1 MRVGELAKAAGVTV
15 QTIHFYLREGL
26 LPPPT
31 KTAPNM
37 AYYGPEYLEE
47 IRLIKELQSDR
58 YLPLGLIR
66 QLLRAKREGHDVG
79 QLREMRLALD
89 WAFSDGEGQEEAA
102 PMALPQYIVHTG
114 LSVDQIKRLE
124 DFGLI
129 TEGTAATDKA
139 SGEQA
144 KPYDA
149 LDQRLGRAVKTLLD
163 HGLGPDDLELYKR
176 QLALC
181 REESALVHDKMLHN
195 RPRSIPR
202 IPTQKLLET
211 LGELQTVLT
220 LRATRQVATEAHEHL
235 HDHPHEHELGGR

>member
-26 LPPPT
+26 LPPPV

-58 YLPLGLIR
+58 YLPLGLIS
-66 QLLRAKREGHDVG
+66 QLLQAKREGHDVG

-89 WAFSDGEGQEEAA
+89 WAFSDGDGQAEGA
-102 PMALPQYIVHTG
+102 PMTLPDYIVHTG
-114 LSVDQIKRLE
+114 LSLDQIKKLE
-124 DFGLI
+124 DLGLI
-129 TEGTAATDKA
+129 TMGTVATETADSEA
-139 SGEQA
+139 A

-163 HGLGPDDLELYKR
+163 HGLATDDLELYQR

-181 REESALVHDKMLHN
+181 REESALVHEKMFRD

-202 IPTQKLLET
+202 ISTQKLLET

-220 LRATRQVATEAHEHL
+220 LRATRLVAAEVPKQ
-235 HDHPHEHELGGR
+235 PHEPGGR

>member
-26 LPPPT
+26 LPPPV

-58 YLPLGLIR
+58 YLPLGLIG
-66 QLLRAKREGHDVG
+66 QLLQAKREGHDVG

-102 PMALPQYIVHTG
+102 PVALPEYIVRTG
-114 LSVDQIKRLE
+114 LSVDQIKKLE
-124 DFGLI
+124 ELGLI
-129 TEGTAATDKA
+129 TRGAVATETADDEA
-139 SGEQA
+139 A

-163 HGLGPDDLELYKR
+163 HGLAPDDLELYQR

-181 REESALVHDKMLHN
+181 REEAALVHNKMLHD

-202 IPTQKLLET
+202 IPTQTLLDT
-211 LGELQTVLT
+211 LGEMQTVLT
-220 LRATRQVATEAHEHL
+220 LRATRLVATEAHEQ
-235 HDHPHEHELGGR
+235 PHEHESGGR